1 MYWKSSFHGTFCA
14 LPPPTL
20 PWATILVVGTRD
32 LSLGCCLGRGL
43 SLFTMDFMW
52 SFQPPLQGTID
63 MSSWVDLTQPLF
75 KILMH
80 IVQIVKT
87 IPEWKGTCQGQWT
100 RLLGS
105 TWPNHCSRS
114 TGLFYKFTCP
124 LCESWKPYI
133 TECVG
138 QQAIEPISQPI
149 TKLLVPHLTRICPN
163 SSHAP
168 NWVEWPISSLFHN
181 TENLTRSTIYEGRL
195 FACFALFV
203 LMRST
208 KPRCFR
214 LCSWSLWKLLR
225 RMGALAWFHGI

>member
-124 LCESWKPYI
+124 LCESWKPLHY
-133 TECVG
+133 
-138 QQAIEPISQPI
+138 
-149 TKLLVPHLTRICPN
+149 
-163 SSHAP
+163 
-168 NWVEWPISSLFHN
+168 
-181 TENLTRSTIYEGRL
+181 
-195 FACFALFV
+195 
-203 LMRST
+203 
-208 KPRCFR
+208 
-214 LCSWSLWKLLR
+214 
-225 RMGALAWFHGI
+225 RMCWATGYWAYFTAHYKTFGASPYQDLPKFFTCT